1 MSRRS
6 DTLYWKDMI
15 SAIEKIDGYVG
26 RMSYEEFRRDSRTVD
41 AVIRNLTV
49 LGEAAAKISSDA
61 RAARPDIPWREII
74 GMRNKVIHEYFG
86 VDEEILWQ
94 TIQGDLKMLRSLLQS

>member
-61 RAARPDIPWREII
+61 KIARPDSPWREII
-74 GMRNKVIHEYFG
+74 GMRVIHEYFG

-94 TIQGDLKMLRSLLQS
+94 TIQGDLKMLRALLQP